1 MIRKYSP
8 TSPGRRGK
16 SRMVSEASASKTTK
30 SVRKHLTVDLK
41 KQSGRSGGRIS
52 VQHKSNG
59 AKKRYRI
66 VDFKRNKFDII
77 GKVEALD
84 YDPYRACDLA
94 LILYP
99 DGERRYILRPENVN
113 IGDTVVSGTEV
124 EVKNG
129 NTMPLGNI
137 PLGTPVHNIELYPNA
152 GGKFIRSAG
161 AAGAIT
167 AKEGKYVNIKMPS
180 GEVRRFLAVCY
191 ATIGRLG
198 NDEFKL
204 VKLGKA
210 GSNRHKGVRPTTRGK
225 TRSIGH
231 PLAGKYKRRMGRHP
245 VDQWGNLSKG
255 KKTRKRTHTSK
266 YIVKDRRSK

>member
-16 SRMVSEASASKTTK
+16 SRMVSDASASKISK
-30 SVRKHLTVDLK
+30 SVKKKLTIDLK

-66 VDFKRNKFDII
+66 IDFKRNKFDII

-94 LILYP
+94 LVLYP

-113 IGDTVVSGTEV
+113 IGDTVVSGAEV

-161 AAGAIT
+161 AAGYIT

-231 PLAGKYKRRMGRHP
+231 PLAGKYKRRMGRNP

>member
-8 TSPGRRGK
+8 TSPGRRDQT
-16 SRMVSEASASKTTK
+16 RMVSEASKNKISKLVK
-30 SVRKHLTVDLK
+30 KLLTVDLK
-41 KQSGRSGGRIS
+41 SQAGRSNGRIS

-59 AKKRYRI
+59 VKKRYRL
-66 VDFKRNKFDII
+66 VDFKRNKYDIV

-94 LILYP
+94 LVLYP

-113 IGDTVVSGTEV
+113 VGDAIASGENV
-124 EVKNG
+124 EIKNG
-129 NTMPLGNI
+129 NSLPLGNI
-137 PLGTPVHNIELYPNA
+137 PLGTPVHNIELYPQA
-152 GGKFIRSAG
+152 GGKFIRTAG
-161 AAGAIT
+161 TAGSIT
-167 AKEGKYVNIKMPS
+167 AKEGKYVNVKMPS
-180 GEVRRFLAVCY
+180 GEVRRFLAICC

-198 NDEFKL
+198 NDEYKL
-204 VKLGKA
+204 EKLGKA
-210 GSNRHKGVRPTTRGK
+210 GRNRYKGVRPTTRGK

-255 KKTRKRTHTSK
+255 KKTRTRTHTSK